1 MLDDLLLQMIE
12 KRNHRFFSAVNEY
25 ILKKKQHNLR
35 PEDECKRMT
44 GLSLSEITYK
54 KSRKCQTALL
64 EVYKHARFL
73 YVFANRL
80 AFST

>member
-1 MLDDLLLQMIE
+1 MQKDDRPFSVRDHLQKIE
-12 KRNHRFFSAVNEY
+12 KM
-25 ILKKKQHNLR
+25 
-35 PEDECKRMT
+35 PE
-44 GLSLSEITYK
+44 
-54 KSRKCQTALL
+54 TALL